1 MAANEAEIR
10 SIVQQILST
19 IDLIALQD
27 CQQKLQET
35 IEQNRRLEQNFNV
48 YHELAERRGE
58 QSEQLKQQILELES
72 KIMLLTSAIENL
84 THHATDE

>member
-48 YHELAERRGE
+48 YHELAERRGQ

-84 THHATDE
+84 TDNATD

>member
-1 MAANEAEIR
+1 MPANEAEIR
-10 SIVQQILST
+10 SIVQEVLRT
-19 IDLIALQD
+19 IDLVALQN
-27 CQQKLQET
+27 CQQKLSEC

-58 QSEQLKQQILELES
+58 QSEQLKQQIAELES

-84 THHATDE
+84 TNATD

>member
-1 MAANEAEIR
+1 MRANEAEIR
-10 SIVQQILST
+10 SIVQEVLRT
-19 IDLIALQD
+19 IDLVALQN
-27 CQQKLQET
+27 CQQKLSEC

-58 QSEQLKQQILELES
+58 QSEQLKQQIAELES

-84 THHATDE
+84 TDNATD

>member
-10 SIVQQILST
+10 SIVQEVLGI
-19 IDLIALQD
+19 IDLVALQD
-27 CQQKLQET
+27 CQKKLQET

-84 THHATDE
+84 TDNATD

>member
-1 MAANEAEIR
+1 MPANEAEIR

-48 YHELAERRGE
+48 YHELAERRGQ

-84 THHATDE
+84 TDNATD

>member
-10 SIVQQILST
+10 SIVQEVLGI
-19 IDLIALQD
+19 IDLVALQD
-27 CQQKLQET
+27 CQKKLQET

-58 QSEQLKQQILELES
+58 QSEQLKQQILELEN
-72 KIMLLTSAIENL
+72 KIILLTSAIENL
-84 THHATDE
+84 TNATD

>member
-1 MAANEAEIR
+1 MPTNEAEIR

-48 YHELAERRGE
+48 YHELAERRGQ

-84 THHATDE
+84 TDNATD

>member
-10 SIVQQILST
+10 SIVQEVLGT
-19 IDLIALQD
+19 IDLTALQD
-27 CQQKLQET
+27 CQKKLQECF
-35 IEQNRRLEQNFNV
+35 EQNRRLEQNFNV

>member
-1 MAANEAEIR
+1 MPANEAEIR
-10 SIVQQILST
+10 SIVQEVLRT
-19 IDLIALQD
+19 IDLVALQN
-27 CQQKLQET
+27 CQQKLSEC

-58 QSEQLKQQILELES
+58 QSEQLKQQIAELES

-84 THHATDE
+84 TDNATD

>member
-1 MAANEAEIR
+1 MSTNEAEIR
-10 SIVQQILST
+10 SIVQEVLGT
-19 IDLIALQD
+19 IDLVALRD
-27 CQQKLQET
+27 CQQKLSEC

-72 KIMLLTSAIENL
+72 KINLLTSAIENL
-84 THHATDE
+84 THATD